1 MHWFCLGIPVVVAIS
16 TAAHVSVQVRI
27 LSLLFGYL
35 TIFSVYKGKK
45 EYLLSYSKI
54 FSIFLNSY

>member
-27 LSLLFGYL
+27 LSLLFGYQQYFL
-35 TIFSVYKGKK
+35 YIEVKK
-45 EYLLSYSKI
+45 STFFHTQRSFPYS
-54 FSIFLNSY
+54 